1 LSDSTPSIS
10 DRNWATTVASMSD
23 EMPEPRMR
31 NSESISSKKITTG
44 TSSLA
49 LSRAFLNTSRSLC
62 SVSPTYLL
70 RSSGPFTFRKYASV
84 SLPVRSS
91 ILLARLLATA
101 FAISVLP
108 QPGGP

>member
-1 LSDSTPSIS
+1 
-10 DRNWATTVASMSD
+10 MSD
-23 EMPEPRMR
+23 EIPEPRMR

-49 LSRAFLNTSRSLC
+49 FSRALPNTSRILC

-70 RSSGPFTFRKYASV
+70 RSSGPFTFRKYADV
-84 SLPVRSS
+84 VLPVRCSM
-91 ILLARLLATA
+91 LRARLFATA